1 MTDLLHMHSG
11 ALHSASL
18 DGKVARPTAA
28 LPGYPQSA
36 LLTQAHAL
44 WLAARGQ
51 AEMPAWP
58 SMAQSQPDLLHPL
71 SLLFQVQRE
80 PLDFRYR
87 LIGSRIQAISNADY
101 TGHWLIQIPHQ
112 RAPSHVWEHLSAAVD
127 ARAPVK
133 GVIPYVGR
141 SREVSGVFH
150 IVLPLAEDGE
160 TVDHLLVCVD
170 LAPAIRL
177 QDGTQPFTQ
186 LG

>member
-1 MTDLLHMHSG
+1 MLDLNRATFLLQQG
-11 ALHSASL
+11 YRYWDAKRA
-18 DGKVARPTAA
+18 GKRMPSRADIDPI
-28 LPGYPQSA
+28 
-36 LLTQAHAL
+36 
-44 WLAARGQ
+44 
-51 AEMPAWP
+51 EMPALLP
-58 SMAQSQPDLLHPL
+58 HVVLLEVLRDVEPDW
-71 SLLFQVQRE
+71 

-101 TGHWLIQIPHQ
+101 TGHWLSQIPHQ